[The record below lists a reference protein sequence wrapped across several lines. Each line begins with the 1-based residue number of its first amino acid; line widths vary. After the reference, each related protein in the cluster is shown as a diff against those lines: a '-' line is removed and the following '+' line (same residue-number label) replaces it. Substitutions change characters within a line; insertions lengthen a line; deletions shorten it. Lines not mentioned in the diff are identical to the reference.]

1 MSQKNYLFR
10 MLIKN
15 IITFKSKGNMV
26 FLVFPHLCHKR
37 ISSINHIRDMVLRLQ
52 TLKNRPNKELIK
64 AVKLIDVVSILLI
77 DTLMLSG

>member
-1 MSQKNYLFR
+1 MLQKNYLFR

-26 FLVFPHLCHKR
+26 FLVFPHLCHKC

-52 TLKNRPNKELIK
+52 TLKKDRPNKELIK
-64 AVKLIDVVSILLI
+64 AVKLIDVVQF
-77 DTLMLSG
+77 D